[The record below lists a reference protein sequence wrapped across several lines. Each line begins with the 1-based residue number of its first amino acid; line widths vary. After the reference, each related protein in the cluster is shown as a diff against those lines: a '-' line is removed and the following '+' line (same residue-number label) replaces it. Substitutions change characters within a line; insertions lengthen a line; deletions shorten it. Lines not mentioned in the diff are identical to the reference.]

1 MYSSYKKILPETD
14 QSRHRQCSPMIS
26 VSIGNQAA
34 AQLMSPED
42 TSFVIQR
49 ECNEVDEANSGP
61 SSNTPS
67 NTSSSPPR
75 RPAVP
80 VPPGAVLPP
89 APVIAS
95 DPERDYALACEH
107 HLRSVIPRAGNQYSD
122 ILEDNHSAVVNAEF
136 ARDFQDTN
144 RVSDIRRPDIFQVL
158 GVARSAELYHGGACN
173 EYSAGAFKYHMQHS
187 NKPVYRYWAEGMGH
201 SFTVAGDA
209 REENP
214 YVADGWTL
222 ERDPVRFNDSV
233 MSRDQLTEQQR
244 FLPRMGNEGP
254 EVIERYE
261 QRQYDQILLT
271 QDRMDQLR
279 EQALE
284 VYRQTMEA
292 IAGGEMSYSEAH
304 LYEHPSNRSQ
314 HQ

>member
-1 MYSSYKKILPETD
+1 MYRSYKKLLPETD
-14 QSRHRQCSPMIS
+14 QSKHRQYSPMIS

-49 ECNEVDEANSGP
+49 ECNEVDEADGGP

-80 VPPGAVLPP
+80 VPPGAALPP
-89 APVIAS
+89 APVVSS
-95 DPERDYALACEH
+95 DPERDYALACER
-107 HLRSVIPRAGNQYSD
+107 HLRSIIPRAGNQYSD
-122 ILEDNHSAVVNAEF
+122 TLEDNHSAVVNAEF
-136 ARDFQDTN
+136 SRAFQDTN
-144 RVSDIRRPDIFQVL
+144 RVCDIRRPEIFQVL

-222 ERDPVRFNDSV
+222 DRDPVRFNDSV
-233 MSRDQLTEQQR
+233 MSGEQLTEQQR
-244 FLPRMGNEGP
+244 FLPRMVNEGNE
-254 EVIERYE
+254 VIARYE
-261 QRQYDQILLT
+261 QSQYDQILLSPE
-271 QDRMDQLR
+271 RMEELR

-284 VYRQTMEA
+284 VYRQTMEL
-292 IAGGEMSYSEAH
+292 ITDGGLSYGDAH
-304 LYEHPSNRSQ
+304 LYEHRSNRQ
-314 HQ
+314 QRQ